1 MTAEF
6 PRIAIVGV
14 GLIGGSLAAALK
26 ALPEERRPRLLGV
39 ARRAETREYALAN
52 GIVDEALD
60 PEAAVEAGWFG
71 PADSEAAADL
81 VVIGAPPSATVDWIR
96 RLGGLG
102 YQGVV
107 TDVASTKA
115 GVVAAAGEYLTVA
128 TFIGGHP
135 MAGSERSG
143 VEAARADLFK
153 DAYYVLTPSADTPPE
168 TYRALHALAT
178 SLGARV
184 IAIDPSMHDEAVAVV
199 SHAPHVAAA
208 ALTRLAARRAN
219 TEEGVLRL
227 AAGGFK
233 DTTRIA
239 AGSPELWT
247 GICMDNAVA
256 LGESLAALT
265 ADLTAFGD
273 ALAAGDATALD
284 AWLASAAEVRRA
296 LPARWVPAT
305 EALTELFV
313 PVTDRPGAVAD
324 VTLAASR
331 CGCNIEDIE
340 IDHQSEATAVL
351 RLVLTDEGDLDGLL
365 STLRDSG
372 FEPTAHPL

>member
-1 MTAEF
+1 MDF

-26 ALPEERRPRLLGV
+26 ALPEPQRPTLLGV
-39 ARRAETREYALAN
+39 ARRAETREFSLAN
-52 GIVDEALD
+52 DVVDEALD
-60 PEAAVEAGWFG
+60 ADDAIAAGWFG
-71 PADSEAAADL
+71 PAGTPGRADL
-81 VVIGAPPSATVDWIR
+81 VVIGAPPAGTVEWIR
-96 RLGGLG
+96 LLGELA
-102 YQGVV
+102 YDGVV

-115 GVVAAAGEYLTVA
+115 GVVAAAAEYLSDA

-168 TYRALHALAT
+168 SYRALHALAT

-184 IAIDPSMHDEAVAVV
+184 IAIDPAVHDDAVAVV
-199 SHAPHVAAA
+199 SHTPHVAAA
-208 ALTRLAARRAN
+208 ALTRLAARRAD
-219 TEEGVLRL
+219 TEEGVMRL

-265 ADLTAFGD
+265 RDLAVFAEALSARD
-273 ALAAGDATALD
+273 ARAIDEWLD
-284 AWLASAAEVRRA
+284 SAAQVRRA

-331 CGCNIEDIE
+331 SGCNIEDIE
-340 IDHQSEATAVL
+340 IDHQSESSAVL

-365 STLRDSG
+365 ATLREAG
-372 FEPTAHPL
+372 FEPSARPL

>member
-1 MTAEF
+1 
-6 PRIAIVGV
+6 
-14 GLIGGSLAAALK
+14 
-26 ALPEERRPRLLGV
+26 
-39 ARRAETREYALAN
+39 
-52 GIVDEALD
+52 
-60 PEAAVEAGWFG
+60 
-71 PADSEAAADL
+71 
-81 VVIGAPPSATVDWIR
+81 
-96 RLGGLG
+96 
-102 YQGVV
+102 
-107 TDVASTKA
+107 
-115 GVVAAAGEYLTVA
+115 
-128 TFIGGHP
+128 

-143 VEAARADLFK
+143 VEAARADLFR
-153 DAYYVLTPSADTPPE
+153 DAYYVLTPSPDTPPE
-168 TYRALHALAT
+168 TYSALHALAS

-184 IAIDPSMHDEAVAVV
+184 IAIDPSVHDEAVAVV

-208 ALTRLAARRAN
+208 ALTRLAARRAG
-219 TEEGVLRL
+219 TEEGVMRL

-247 GICMDNAVA
+247 GICLDNAEA
-256 LGESLAALT
+256 LGASLAALR
-265 ADLTAFGD
+265 ADLDAFGD
-273 ALAAGDATALD
+273 ALAARDVVALD
-284 AWLASAAEVRRA
+284 AWLTSAAEVRRA

-351 RLVLTDEGDLDGLL
+351 RLVLTDEGDLTGLID
-365 STLRDSG
+365 TLRDAG
-372 FEPTAHPL
+372 FEPSARPL